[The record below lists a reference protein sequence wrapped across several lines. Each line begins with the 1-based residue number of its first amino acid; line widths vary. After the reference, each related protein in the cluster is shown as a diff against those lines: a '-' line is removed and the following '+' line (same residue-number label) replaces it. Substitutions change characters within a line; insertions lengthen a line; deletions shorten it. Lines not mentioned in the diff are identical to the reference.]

1 MLTSS
6 NSKSGIHTGGEGLG
20 QELGGDPREVGA
32 ELDEMKREQVLP
44 PPKLGVPDCLCW
56 YIVSMCACV
65 RLS

>member
-32 ELDEMKREQVLP
+32 ELDEMKQRAGATTT
-44 PPKLGVPDCLCW
+44 KTGC
-56 YIVSMCACV
+56 S
-65 RLS
+65 